1 MPVAGKPFSP
11 RHAGHDA
18 SVTTATKRRRR
29 GHWQSFKGLVSLW
42 VDLFAKHNLLTYA
55 SAIAFQALVALVALM
70 LLLVA
75 VLGQIGHTDV
85 WTKQIGPQIKPKVLP
100 EVYTGIDATFQK
112 VFSASSVGLIAF
124 AAALAVWEISGAVRG
139 CMGALSLVYE
149 TKDDRPWWRRLPLS
163 IGIGVVLTAA
173 LIGSILLATAGRTL
187 VHGTW
192 SFPFTVAR
200 WLIAI
205 ASMIGGFGLLVR
217 YAPAERRA
225 KRWAS
230 AGAALVVVAWIV
242 QTVIFWAY
250 LRYLA
255 DYRSAAG
262 SLLGVYFLT
271 TYLYVGAIVLLVA
284 IELDEQLRKDL
295 KNEEEPGILQL
306 VRDVL

>member
-1 MPVAGKPFSP
+1 M
-11 RHAGHDA
+11 
-18 SVTTATKRRRR
+18 KRRRR
-29 GHWQSFKGLVSLW
+29 GRRQSFRELVSLW

-55 SAIAFQALVALVALM
+55 SAIAFQTLVALVALV

-75 VLGQIGHTDV
+75 ILGQVGRADV
-85 WTKQIGPQIKPKVLP
+85 WTKQIGPQIEPKVLP
-100 EVYTGIDATFQK
+100 EVYAGIDATFQK
-112 VFSASSVGLIAF
+112 VFSASSTGLIAF
-124 AAALAVWEISGAVRG
+124 AAALAVWEISGVVRAS
-139 CMGALSLVYE
+139 MGALSLVYE
-149 TKDDRPWWRRLPLS
+149 TRDDRPWWRRLPLS
-163 IGIGVVLTAA
+163 LGIGVVLTAA
-173 LIGSILLATAGRTL
+173 LIGSFLLATAGRTL

-200 WLIAI
+200 WLISI
-205 ASMIGGFGLLVR
+205 ALMIGGFGLLVR

-230 AGAALVVVAWIV
+230 AGATLVVVAWIV

-271 TYLYVGAIVLLVA
+271 TYLYVAAIVLLVA

-295 KNEEEPGILQL
+295 KDEEEPGIIEL